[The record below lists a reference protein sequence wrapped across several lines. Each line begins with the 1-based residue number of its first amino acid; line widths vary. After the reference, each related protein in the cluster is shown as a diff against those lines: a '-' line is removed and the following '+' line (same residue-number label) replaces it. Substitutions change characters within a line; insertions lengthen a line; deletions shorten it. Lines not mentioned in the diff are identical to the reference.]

1 MTGHQVN
8 TDIEAA
14 QEPCRGRSEP
24 AQQQEDN
31 NKAPMPP
38 ADAREK
44 ETSDSVDNEL
54 DFSLPS
60 ASASTDESLNGQKS
74 DEQI

>member
-14 QEPCRGRSEP
+14 QEQPCRGRSEQ
-24 AQQQEDN
+24 AQQQQEDN

-54 DFSLPS
+54 DFSMP
-60 ASASTDESLNGQKS
+60 SASTDESLNGQKS

>member
-14 QEPCRGRSEP
+14 QEPCRGRSEQ

-38 ADAREK
+38 ADARGK

-54 DFSLPS
+54 DFSMP
-60 ASASTDESLNGQKS
+60 SASTDESLNGQKG
-74 DEQI
+74 DEKI

>member
-1 MTGHQVN
+1 
-8 TDIEAA
+8 
-14 QEPCRGRSEP
+14 
-24 AQQQEDN
+24 
-31 NKAPMPP
+31 MPP

>member
-54 DFSLPS
+54 NISLPTT
-60 ASASTDESLNGQKS
+60 SASTDDQKS

>member
-54 DFSLPS
+54 DLLLPN
-60 ASASTDESLNGQKS
+60 ASASTDDQKN

>member
-8 TDIEAA
+8 TDIEAT
-14 QEPCRGRSEP
+14 QEPCRGRSEQ
-24 AQQQEDN
+24 AQQQQEDN

-54 DFSLPS
+54 DLSLPTT
-60 ASASTDESLNGQKS
+60 SASTDDQKS